1 MASGKQVQKE
11 AGDKMDAV
19 GVRDAIICTAG
30 VTQTIRLTLHSP
42 DPTGSFTT
50 KRGDLGS
57 SAGSLPALM
66 CPREMKS
73 QTQKRQ
79 ICSSLFKNQLF
90 FLFLDVC
97 FQLMV
102 TRITARCVNTSG
114 HKWK

>member
-1 MASGKQVQKE
+1 MASGKQVQKG

-42 DPTGSFTT
+42 DPTGSFTK

-57 SAGSLPALM
+57 SAGTLPALM

-73 QTQKRQ
+73 WTQKRQ

-90 FLFLDVC
+90 FFVPG
-97 FQLMV
+97 
-102 TRITARCVNTSG
+102 CVLSVDG
-114 HKWK
+114 HKNNC